1 MSYEDSMRMIARQ
14 MIAQH
19 GKLVEV
25 NCVSAHHP
33 CHIELLFADG
43 YKEIV
48 GEGSMQV
55 DISMLKFGYQGT
67 GTSCFHAFLSE
78 AGFNVTLDQLANLPN
93 GTVLKP

>member
-1 MSYEDSMRMIARQ
+1 MGYEDSMRQTARQ

-25 NCVSAHHP
+25 QCNSGHHP
-33 CHIELLFADG
+33 CDIVLVFADG
-43 YKEIV
+43 HKESV
-48 GEGSMQV
+48 GDHDMQV
-55 DISMLKFGYQGT
+55 NISMMKFGYHGT

-78 AGFNVTLDQLANLPN
+78 AGFNVTLDQLANLEN